1 MTTSVRNGAMQ
12 ADASAK
18 MDAAADVSADTEL
31 TERPGFL
38 IRRLHQI
45 HLAMFYEACAG
56 LNITP
61 VQSSILTVLARRQG
75 LDQAGLAAMIGVD
88 RATVGQVI
96 RRLAARGLVE
106 RGNSSEDKRLK
117 LVQLTEEGR
126 VLLDRIAPLT
136 AAAHRRTLAALS
148 DEERKHFMGYLKKLV
163 EADNAHGRAPLRWG
177 PALPE

>member
-1 MTTSVRNGAMQ
+1 MAMTTSVRGTGPVPADER
-12 ADASAK
+12 ADAE
-18 MDAAADVSADTEL
+18 TEL

-45 HLAMFYEACAG
+45 HLAMFYEACSG
-56 LNITP
+56 LNVTP

-96 RRLAARGLVE
+96 RRLAARGLVA

-117 LVQLTEEGR
+117 LVHLTDEGR
-126 VLLDRIAPLT
+126 ALLDQIAPLT
-136 AAAHRRTLAALS
+136 AAAHMRTLAALS
-148 DEERKHFMGYLKKLV
+148 DEERAHFMSYLKKLV
-163 EADNAHGRAPLRWG
+163 AADNEHGRAPLRWG

>member
-1 MTTSVRNGAMQ
+1 MTTKAGE
-12 ADASAK
+12 ADAALAQQAET
-18 MDAAADVSADTEL
+18 DAEL

-45 HLAMFYEACAG
+45 HLAMFYDACSG
-56 LNITP
+56 LNVTP

-106 RGNSSEDKRLK
+106 RGDSSEDKRLK

-126 VLLDRIAPLT
+126 ALLHRIAPLT

-148 DEERKHFMGYLKKLV
+148 DEERRLFMSYLKKLV
-163 EADNAHGRAPLRWG
+163 ESDNAHGRAPLRWG